1 MTVVVNLDTKR
12 FASGETLTPGRF
24 TRPERMKSSGP
35 PQRLRCG
42 EIDHALAG
50 QNLFRIQV
58 REKQPVLKQ

>member
-1 MTVVVNLDTKR
+1 MTIVVNLDTKR
-12 FASGETLTPGRF
+12 FASGETLTQGRL

-35 PQRLRCG
+35 PRRLRRG
-42 EIDHALAG
+42 EIDHVLAG

>member
-12 FASGETLTPGRF
+12 LASGETLTPGRL

-35 PQRLRCG
+35 PRRLRCG

-58 REKQPVLKQ
+58 RD